1 MKNMKDAQVPAKR
14 GRKKIDLSDKET
26 LDKIKHFAG
35 LGLSDKAISTS
46 LGISARTLAR
56 RKKDSV
62 IFGKAIKEGKIEA
75 VAAVSNALFDSATGR
90 TGEKPNISAQIFYLK
105 NQGRNEELGGW
116 TDRIEQNTTYSV
128 NLAEII
134 NDRKNLIEQVPTRY
148 KAINHASNSN
158 NSRVDSLVINQEADK
173 K

>member
-1 MKNMKDAQVPAKR
+1 MKTAQVPAKR

-26 LDKIKHFAG
+26 LNKIKHFAG
-35 LGLSDKAISTS
+35 LGLSDKAIADS
-46 LGISARTLAR
+46 LGVSRATILR
-56 RKKDSV
+56 RKKDSAT
-62 IFGKAIKEGKIEA
+62 FDTAIKEGKIEA

-134 NDRKNLIEQVPTRY
+134 NDRKNLIDQVPTRY
-148 KAINHASNSN
+148 KAINHASNPDN
-158 NSRVDSLVINQEADK
+158 KRVDDLVINQEADK

>member
-1 MKNMKDAQVPAKR
+1 MKTAQVPAKR

-26 LDKIKHFAG
+26 LNKIKHFAG
-35 LGLSDKAISTS
+35 LGLSDKAIADS
-46 LGISARTLAR
+46 LGVSRATILR
-56 RKKDSV
+56 RKKDSAT
-62 IFGKAIKEGKIEA
+62 FDTAIKEGKIEA

-90 TGEKPNISAQIFYLK
+90 TGEKPNISDQIFYLK

-134 NDRKNLIEQVPTRY
+134 NDRKNLIDQVPTRY
-148 KAINHASNSN
+148 KAINHASNPDN
-158 NSRVDSLVINQEADK
+158 KRVDDLVINQEADK

>member
-1 MKNMKDAQVPAKR
+1 MKNAQVPAKR
-14 GRKKIDLSDKET
+14 GRKKIDLSDKKT
-26 LDKIKHFAG
+26 LSEIKRLSG
-35 LGLSDKAISTS
+35 LGLNLACIAQS
-46 LGISARTLAR
+46 LGVSRATILR
-56 RKKDSV
+56 RKKDSA
-62 IFGKAIKEGKIEA
+62 IFDTAIREGKIEA

-116 TDRIEQNTTYSV
+116 SDRIEQNTTYSV

-134 NDRKNLIEQVPTRY
+134 NDRKNLIEQVPARY
-148 KAINHASNSN
+148 KTINHASNPDN
-158 NSRVDSLVINQEADK
+158 TRVEGLVINQKAEK